1 MTIKY
6 LILLSRQGKVRLA
19 KWFTTLAP
27 KDKAKIVKD
36 VSQLVLARRT
46 RMCNFLEYKDTKVV
60 YRRYASLF
68 FIAGCD
74 ATDNE
79 LITLEIVHRYVEQMD
94 KYYGNVC
101 ELDIIFNF
109 QKAYFILDELL
120 LAGEMQESSKK
131 NVLRCIGQQDSLEDM
146 ESRVYSLYRFAQATP
161 PEHTTAH
168 SQHPRHS
175 DPYYILAITNRLQHY
190 LRRHQYTQ
198 GLRIATMKYLDLCAL
213 HEVNLAL
220 NFDTQDT
227 AIIGGCDLWTV
238 KAAGSDKKLYKRI
251 ERTLEE
257 RHKDLLSAVAG
268 LSEQSAAQFAGQLDI
283 SRDTP
288 FGSFSE
294 AANRHTFAYLIATL
308 NATHIDYDFANT
320 LNPDEFRRETMQS
333 FMHKIDTTM
342 YYLRPQVYSAGLPA
356 GAVTPLGSPIWS
368 PRSWQLVD
376 SEMDMA
382 KCEYYAWEP
391 SDDPF
396 ADDGAIWSH
405 HFFLYNKERKRVAY
419 FYLRGISA
427 LSSSPSVAMSLMSKF
442 KASKYESSTNAGS
455 RKRAE
460 YWLGARA
467 KKGLEAYGESDELDN
482 MVIDHPGEVVDA
494 DEEQYLPAR
503 EMSMDADYYFESDAD
518 SDVESLVGRERAVS
532 KVRTMSEGV
541 VERMEI

>member
-46 RMCNFLEYKDTKVV
+46 RMCNFLEYKDTKIV

-74 ATDNE
+74 STDNE

-146 ESRVYSLYRFAQATP
+146 E
-161 PEHTTAH
+161 
-168 SQHPRHS
+168 
-175 DPYYILAITNRLQHY
+175 
-190 LRRHQYTQ
+190 
-198 GLRIATMKYLDLCAL
+198 YLDLCAL

-227 AIIGGCDLWTV
+227 AIIGGCDLWTI

-268 LSEQSAAQFAGQLDI
+268 LSEQSAAQFADQLDI

-320 LNPDEFRRETMQS
+320 LNPDEFRRETIHS

-368 PRSWQLVD
+368 PRSWHLLD
-376 SEMDMA
+376 TEMDMSS
-382 KCEYYAWEP
+382 CEYYAWEP

-427 LSSSPSVAMSLMSKF
+427 LSNSPSVAMSLMSKF
-442 KASKYESSTNAGS
+442 KASKYESSANAGS

-460 YWLGARA
+460 YWLGDRAR
-467 KKGLEAYGESDELDN
+467 KGLEAYGDSDELDN
-482 MVIDHPGEVVDA
+482 MVIDHPGDVVDA
-494 DEEQYLPAR
+494 EQQRYLPAR
-503 EMSMDADYYFESDAD
+503 DMSMDAEYYESDDD
-518 SDVESLVGRERAVS
+518 SDVESLVDRERAVS
-532 KVRTMSEGV
+532 KIRTMSEGII
-541 VERMEI
+541 ERMEL

>member
-1 MTIKY
+1 MTIN
-6 LILLSRQGKVRLA
+6 SQRLA

-46 RMCNFLEYKDTKVV
+46 RMCNFLEYKDTKIV

-74 ATDNE
+74 STDNE

-146 ESRVYSLYRFAQATP
+146 E
-161 PEHTTAH
+161 
-168 SQHPRHS
+168 
-175 DPYYILAITNRLQHY
+175 
-190 LRRHQYTQ
+190 
-198 GLRIATMKYLDLCAL
+198 YLDLCAL

-227 AIIGGCDLWTV
+227 AIIGGCDLWTI

-268 LSEQSAAQFAGQLDI
+268 LSEQSAAQFADQLDI

-320 LNPDEFRRETMQS
+320 LNPDEFRRETIHS

-368 PRSWQLVD
+368 PRSWHLLD
-376 SEMDMA
+376 SEMDMSS
-382 KCEYYAWEP
+382 CEYYAWEP

-427 LSSSPSVAMSLMSKF
+427 LSNSPSVAMSLMSKF
-442 KASKYESSTNAGS
+442 KASKYESSANAGS

-460 YWLGARA
+460 YWLGDRAR
-467 KKGLEAYGESDELDN
+467 KGLEAYGDSDELDN
-482 MVIDHPGEVVDA
+482 MVIDHPGDVVDA
-494 DEEQYLPAR
+494 EQQRYLPAR
-503 EMSMDADYYFESDAD
+503 DMSMDADYYESDDD
-518 SDVESLVGRERAVS
+518 SDVESLVDRERAVS
-532 KVRTMSEGV
+532 KIRTMSEGII
-541 VERMEI
+541 ERMEL

>member
-46 RMCNFLEYKDTKVV
+46 RMCNFLEYKDTKIV

-74 ATDNE
+74 STDNE

-146 ESRVYSLYRFAQATP
+146 E
-161 PEHTTAH
+161 
-168 SQHPRHS
+168 
-175 DPYYILAITNRLQHY
+175 
-190 LRRHQYTQ
+190 
-198 GLRIATMKYLDLCAL
+198 YLDLCAL

-227 AIIGGCDLWTV
+227 AIIGGCDLWTI

-268 LSEQSAAQFAGQLDI
+268 LSEQSAAQFADQLDI

-320 LNPDEFRRETMQS
+320 LNPDEFRRETIHS

-368 PRSWQLVD
+368 PRSWHLLD
-376 SEMDMA
+376 TEMDMSS
-382 KCEYYAWEP
+382 CEYYAWEP

-427 LSSSPSVAMSLMSKF
+427 LSNSPSVAMSLMSKF
-442 KASKYESSTNAGS
+442 KASKYESSANAGS

-460 YWLGARA
+460 YWLGDRAR
-467 KKGLEAYGESDELDN
+467 KGLEAYGDSDELDN
-482 MVIDHPGEVVDA
+482 MVIDHPGDVVDA
-494 DEEQYLPAR
+494 EQQRYLPAR
-503 EMSMDADYYFESDAD
+503 DMSMDADYYESDDD
-518 SDVESLVGRERAVS
+518 SDVESLVDRERAVS
-532 KVRTMSEGV
+532 KIRTMSEGII
-541 VERMEI
+541 ERMDL